1 MIPLLTSMVSR
12 LRTGLLLSCCWLPM
26 FAHAQAPTWADG
38 FSVEVKP
45 NDRLTLMYSPYTYHF
60 SKSDEHKYVWLVG
73 VEREREDGRLS
84 GITYFSNSF
93 GQPSTYIFPWGQS
106 YRNIGG
112 ISGLFAKWSGG
123 LLYGYVEPYENK
135 VPLYETTE
143 HPDYVRLM
151 KLKYCPKY
159 YLENARDVVERL
171 LKPTTEAHRV
181 TEIFKKALEIADRRT
196 SGNMSLMSFFKPSS
210 A

>member
-12 LRTGLLLSCCWLPM
+12 LRTGLLLSCCWFPM
-26 FAHAQAPTWADG
+26 FVHAQAATWADG

-93 GQPSTYIFPWGQS
+93 GQPSTYIFPWGQI

-112 ISGLFAKWSGG
+112 IPGLFAKWSGG

-135 VPLYETTE
+135 VPLNVNGFSPAIIPSIGYEKQGYGAQLNWLGTAG
-143 HPDYVRLM
+143 LM
-151 KLKYCPKY
+151 LQFNIP
-159 YLENARDVVERL
+159 LGR
-171 LKPTTEAHRV
+171 
-181 TEIFKKALEIADRRT
+181 
-196 SGNMSLMSFFKPSS
+196 
-210 A
+210 